1 MKTKTDFIPRL
12 ILVLIFIVAAYPNLK
27 AQDAAI
33 FDGNEFGNIML
44 NDQMPLIDL
53 IGING
58 DYTRLKNELGQ
69 PIDEERN
76 DDKAILGME
85 PGYTFF
91 YPDVEIS
98 YTDVGS
104 GPELVAAEITG
115 PGSHLT
121 YQGVEIRVGDPV
133 SKLQPLFPEA
143 YSLRGPVTNSGV
155 TRYIVSINVAGS
167 ITYLTFR
174 YSNTTQTIV
183 EIELWQILT

>member
-1 MKTKTDFIPRL
+1 MRFMLTF
-12 ILVLIFIVAAYPNLK
+12 IFIVAAYPNLK
-27 AQDAAI
+27 AQEAAI
-33 FDGNEFGNIML
+33 FDGVEFGNIML
-44 NDQMPLIDL
+44 NDQMPLISL

-85 PGYTFF
+85 PSYKFY
-91 YPDVEIS
+91 YPDMVIS

-104 GPELVAAEITG
+104 GPELAKAKITG

-121 YQGVEIRVGDPV
+121 CQGVEIRVGVPV

-143 YSLRGPVTNSGV
+143 FSLRGPVTHGGI
-155 TRYIVSINVAGS
+155 TRYYVQLNVAGS

-183 EIELWQILT
+183 EVELWQILT

>member
-1 MKTKTDFIPRL
+1 MKTITDFIPRL

-33 FDGNEFGNIML
+33 FDGNEFDNIML

-85 PGYTFF
+85 PGYKFL
-91 YPDVEIS
+91 YPDMLIS

-104 GPELVAAEITG
+104 GPEHAEAIAN
-115 PGSHLT
+115 
-121 YQGVEIRVGDPV
+121 
-133 SKLQPLFPEA
+133 K
-143 YSLRGPVTNSGV
+143 
-155 TRYIVSINVAGS
+155 
-167 ITYLTFR
+167 
-174 YSNTTQTIV
+174 
-183 EIELWQILT
+183 